1 MLRNKFAAGRAA
13 LLGGVVVALSSWAGA
28 VPAGAAEF
36 DYTQLVRERV
46 LKCLHPAS
54 HADTAK
60 VEVVKP
66 TEVNGDVSTV
76 RLKVFY
82 SGLIKKH
89 ALDLDLMIRQA
100 GSIRQMKVDV
110 LADTGTEMSKCELTK
125 NWVDF

>member
-1 MLRNKFAAGRAA
+1 MLGNRVGVGRAA
-13 LLGGVVVALSSWAGA
+13 TLGGVFVALSCWLGA
-28 VPAGAAEF
+28 PAQAAEI
-36 DYTQLVRERV
+36 DYTKLVRERV
-46 LKCLHPAS
+46 LHCLHPAA

-66 TEVNGDVSTV
+66 PQVNGDISTV

-82 SGLIKKH
+82 SGMIKKH
-89 ALDLDLMIRQA
+89 SLDLDLLIRQA

-110 LADTGTEMSKCELTK
+110 LADTGTELRKCELTN